1 MLTALQLTNF
11 ISLQKRATLRMVEM
25 NNDELILF
33 AEARIT
39 SSYIDLQKEA
49 INKIYTMNVNELEIF
64 LRGGVTLIK

>member
-11 ISLQKRATLRMVEM
+11 ISLQKRAILRMVEM

-49 INKIYTMNVNELEIF
+49 IKTNNIAIIGAWKKSYICDTAKI
-64 LRGGVTLIK
+64 

>member
-11 ISLQKRATLRMVEM
+11 ISLQKRAILRMVEM

-39 SSYIDLQKEA
+39 SSYILQKEA